1 MEARSP
7 LKGRPLRVPGESIDR
22 QISNYIDDQALLW
35 MLLPVVTWALAVVEW
50 IAVLRDLPRIP
61 WTYTILAVSS
71 TIVAVAMVL
80 RARWKV
86 RALRL
91 GRDGERV
98 VGQFLDGLRVNG
110 ARIFHDVP
118 AQGFN
123 LDHVVISDRGVYVIE
138 TKTYSKPHAD
148 AKVTFADGKL
158 LVAGRALNRDPI
170 KQVRG
175 EIDWLRRML
184 EESTSKRFAVRG
196 VVVFPG
202 WWVDPAP
209 ESIKAQAWVLEP
221 KALPGWIEKEPV
233 SIAPTD
239 VSLAAFHLSRYV
251 RTAEVK

>member
-1 MEARSP
+1 
-7 LKGRPLRVPGESIDR
+7 
-22 QISNYIDDQALLW
+22 
-35 MLLPVVTWALAVVEW
+35 
-50 IAVLRDLPRIP
+50 
-61 WTYTILAVSS
+61 
-71 TIVAVAMVL
+71 
-80 RARWKV
+80 
-86 RALRL
+86 L

-158 LVAGRALNRDPI
+158 LVAGRAMDRDPI

-239 VSLAAFHLSRYV
+239 VSLAAFHLSRYI